1 MHDFGYRQGELH
13 CEDVPLS
20 RIAKELGT
28 PLYIYS
34 HATLVR
40 HFRALDSAF
49 QHVPHLIA
57 FAMKANSNL
66 AILRLMAREGSGAD
80 IVSGGELYRA
90 LKAGVPS
97 SKIVFA
103 GVGKNREEIRY
114 ALKSGIL
121 MFNVES
127 SEELR
132 AIDDV
137 AAELRIKA
145 RVALRV
151 NPDVDPKTHPYIST
165 GLKKS
170 KFGISADRAL
180 EEFKLASSLKH
191 IDVAGV
197 HKHIGSQLTEVT
209 PFVDAL
215 KKVLELVEQL
225 KGRGINIRYINIGGG
240 LGITYSDEKPPE
252 PKDLAAA
259 ISPLLRD
266 LKCTVIMEPGRVIV
280 GNAGALV
287 TRVLY
292 QKASD
297 VKKFV
302 IVDAAMNDLI
312 RPSLY
317 GAFHYIKPVR
327 ETPAAKPVTVDVVG
341 PVCESGDFLAKD
353 RALPE
358 VKAGDLLS
366 VMSAGAYGFVMA
378 SNYNSRPRVP
388 EVLVRGREI
397 HVIRQRESL
406 ADLVRGE
413 AIPAFLKSNAGAP
426 STKKTQ
432 KRKK

>member
-1 MHDFGYRQGELH
+1 VHDFGYRQGELH

-103 GVGKNREEIRY
+103 GVGKSREEIRY

-317 GAFHYIKPVR
+317 GAFHDIKPVR

-358 VKAGDLLS
+358 VKAGDLLA